1 MTVEQIQARQQ
12 QQASRFET
20 AAQIRKLL
28 DAARENIADSEDADD
43 VEAEILALVT
53 EDE

>member
-1 MTVEQIQARQQ
+1 MTVEQITARQQ

-20 AAQIRKLL
+20 AATIRRLL
-28 DAARENIADSEDADD
+28 DVARENVSEGEDADD